1 VILFT
6 GKFLQELGSTSARS
20 LSHTTL
26 LTSHANPV
34 SALYFCEVLPRR
46 YSDRRIR
53 LFAVMDTPEALPP
66 APATGGTG
74 AGAGAEDS
82 APPARMPEPVF
93 NPDDPKFAGVLVF
106 DTSVVLAAG
115 SQPGVSVSA
124 ANSGA
129 GGGEYVAGPRH
140 AVRALD
146 EKGVAANCSTFVR
159 GVGELVVARSEA
171 VYNYSIEDKGGALAI
186 SGDKLCICSGK
197 PFILFNLLVH
207 YLFVNFSFVSCF
219 SVLLTNYSIALC
231 CVVRGPE
238 LCFALS
244 VGRYTLVVSVE
255 ERTATL
261 PTAGATLA
269 TGNLEELPQYLKP
282 KRPVVNIYDL
292 KNKIIC
298 GTAKKYNLA
307 LNEKVLFVLSDNGV
321 VYLITSSGS
330 MIRFR
335 EKDTH
340 RKLDVLIHQTS
351 PPLYSLAIMLAA
363 EEQMEPSEIMKLYK
377 VLLLCCILCCFN
389 HVYLCCE
396 FIY

>member
-1 VILFT
+1 MLSFHEFTMNVTTFQIYATTDFVRPLHVLNATVNDAVVTSFAVLNDGYQIAVGYDSGAVILFT

-66 APATGGTG
+66 PPATVAG

-115 SQPGVSVSA
+115 SQPGASVSA

-140 AVRALD
+140 LVRALD
-146 EKGVAANCSTFVR
+146 EKGVPANCSTFVR

-186 SGDKLCICSGK
+186 SGDKLCICSGE
-197 PFILFNLLVH
+197 PFILLNLLVH
-207 YLFVNFSFVSCF
+207 YLSRQFFFCKLFVGLTYYLFNCFV
-219 SVLLTNYSIALC
+219 LC
-231 CVVRGPE
+231 CLGP
-238 LCFALS
+238 
-244 VGRYTLVVSVE
+244 
-255 ERTATL
+255 
-261 PTAGATLA
+261 
-269 TGNLEELPQYLKP
+269 
-282 KRPVVNIYDL
+282 
-292 KNKIIC
+292 
-298 GTAKKYNLA
+298 
-307 LNEKVLFVLSDNGV
+307 
-321 VYLITSSGS
+321 
-330 MIRFR
+330 
-335 EKDTH
+335 
-340 RKLDVLIHQTS
+340 
-351 PPLYSLAIMLAA
+351 
-363 EEQMEPSEIMKLYK
+363 
-377 VLLLCCILCCFN
+377 
-389 HVYLCCE
+389 
-396 FIY
+396 